1 MRVEGGERREYRR
14 LRASCRRWPSPPPTG
29 SALPARVMAM
39 GVTCLRE
46 IGIFLLVSFEILVLG
61 SELLSGFVQA
71 NVSPVIDGCLWMG
84 YS

>member
-1 MRVEGGERREYRR
+1 
-14 LRASCRRWPSPPPTG
+14 
-29 SALPARVMAM
+29 MAM